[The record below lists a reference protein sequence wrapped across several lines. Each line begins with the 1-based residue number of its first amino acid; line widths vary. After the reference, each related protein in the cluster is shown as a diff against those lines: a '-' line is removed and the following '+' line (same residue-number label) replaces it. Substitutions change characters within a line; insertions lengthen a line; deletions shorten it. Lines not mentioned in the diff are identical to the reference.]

1 MNTCRTLIFVT
12 LTLVSGFTL
21 AQLSPVEAPPTARQ
35 MTNSPVEQ
43 YRVLDTAL
51 IPVKN
56 AKDASAALENALN
69 ELGAE
74 GWRVRTGVG
83 NFLVL
88 AR

>member
-1 MNTCRTLIFVT
+1 MNTCRLPIFIV
-12 LTLVSGFTL
+12 LTLASGLAL
-21 AQLSPVEAPPTARQ
+21 AQLSPVETPPGPRQ

-43 YRVLDTAL
+43 YRVLDTSL

-69 ELGAE
+69 ELGAQ
-74 GWRVRTGVG
+74 GWRVRTGAG
-83 NFLVL
+83 SFLVL

>member
-1 MNTCRTLIFVT
+1 
-12 LTLVSGFTL
+12 
-21 AQLSPVEAPPTARQ
+21 

>member
-1 MNTCRTLIFVT
+1 MNTCRTLVFVA
-12 LTLVSGFTL
+12 LTLVSGLTL
-21 AQLSPVEAPPTARQ
+21 AQLSPVEVPPAARQ

-83 NFLVL
+83 SFLVL